1 MRGSDAF
8 RIVNAWESEK
18 LDKVRGRME
27 SSSHSSIHYV
37 SELADRREA
46 NK

>member
-1 MRGSDAF
+1 MLYRREWDLS
-8 RIVNAWESEK
+8 RVSH

-27 SSSHSSIHYV
+27 SSSHSSIRYV

>member
-1 MRGSDAF
+1 MLCRREYEVSGVSH
-8 RIVNAWESEK
+8 I
-18 LDKVRGRME
+18 DKVRGRME

-46 NK
+46 N